1 MSSPN
6 DRAIDPRD
14 PLAFAPKWARDPAT
28 AERHSSARQR
38 FASRLEEDD
47 FFGSDTAEPF
57 LVDEGEAIER
67 GALPSL
73 DPSILPVPPSRPLA
87 RFWFGVAGG
96 LTITAAVIAALYVV
110 GKLPP
115 WSVVAKDDSAETT
128 SFGSRFAGVTVAA
141 GPANEEARGSWALRG
156 SATHQAAGT
165 IVKPTSPAPRL
176 DAEEIAVLLKRG
188 QELVAV
194 GDLASA
200 RVVLRRAA
208 EAREPRAALALAG
221 TYDPI
226 VLEKLAVYGL
236 RADISSARSW
246 YEKAKE
252 FGSEE
257 APRRLEMLAGRE
269 Q

>member
-1 MSSPN
+1 MSSPT
-6 DRAIDPRD
+6 DRAIDPPD

-28 AERHSSARQR
+28 AERHSSTRQP

-47 FFGSDTAEPF
+47 FFGSDTVEPF
-57 LVDEGEAIER
+57 HANEGEAIER
-67 GALPSL
+67 GSRPSL
-73 DPSILPVPPSRPLA
+73 DPSILPLPPSRPLA
-87 RFWFGVAGG
+87 RFSFGMAGG
-96 LTITAAVIAALYVV
+96 LTIAAAAIAALYVV

-115 WSVVAKDDSAETT
+115 WSIVAKDDGA
-128 SFGSRFAGVTVAA
+128 TVAA
-141 GPANEEARGSWALRG
+141 GPANEEALYGEALRA
-156 SATHQAAGT
+156 SAMHP
-165 IVKPTSPAPRL
+165 VKSDTAKPANPAPRL

-226 VLEKLAVYGL
+226 ELEKLAVYGL
-236 RADISSARSW
+236 GADISLARSW

-252 FGSEE
+252 FGSKE

>member
-1 MSSPN
+1 MSSPT
-6 DRAIDPRD
+6 DRAIDPPD

-28 AERHSSARQR
+28 AERHCLPQR
-38 FASRLEEDD
+38 WFASTPDEHDIVD
-47 FFGSDTAEPF
+47 AEPF
-57 LVDEGEAIER
+57 RVDEGEAIER
-67 GALPSL
+67 GSRRSL
-73 DPSILPVPPSRPLA
+73 DPSILPAPPSRPLA
-87 RFWFGVAGG
+87 RFSFATAGG
-96 LTITAAVIAALYVV
+96 LTIAAAAIAALYVV
-110 GKLPP
+110 MKLPP
-115 WSVVAKDDSAETT
+115 WSVVAKDDSAEAT
-128 SFGSRFAGVTVAA
+128 SFDSWFAGATVAA
-141 GPANEEARGSWALRG
+141 GPANEEALSGEALLA
-156 SATHQAAGT
+156 SATHPVKGDMAKPA
-165 IVKPTSPAPRL
+165 KPTPRL

-188 QELVAV
+188 QELLAV

-208 EAREPRAALALAG
+208 EAREPRGALALAG

-236 RADISSARSW
+236 GADISLARSW

>member
-73 DPSILPVPPSRPLA
+73 DPSILPAPPSRPLA

-96 LTITAAVIAALYVV
+96 LTI
-110 GKLPP
+110 P

-141 GPANEEARGSWALRG
+141 GPANEEALYGGALRG
-156 SATHQAAGT
+156 SATHQVAGT
-165 IVKPTSPAPRL
+165 IVKAASPAPRL

-208 EAREPRAALALAG
+208 ETREPRAALALAG

>member
-1 MSSPN
+1 MSNPT

-14 PLAFAPKWARDPAT
+14 PLAFAPKWARDPAM
-28 AERHSSARQR
+28 AERRNSARQR
-38 FASRLEEDD
+38 FASPPDEDN

-57 LVDEGEAIER
+57 LVDEGETIGR
-67 GALPSL
+67 GSRPSL
-73 DPSILPVPPSRPLA
+73 DPSILPARLSLPRA
-87 RFWFGVAGG
+87 RFWFGMAGG
-96 LTITAAVIAALYVV
+96 LTIAAAVIAALYVV

-128 SFGSRFAGVTVAA
+128 SFGSRFAGATVVAR
-141 GPANEEARGSWALRG
+141 PANEEERSGGAPRG
-156 SATHQAAGT
+156 SATHQVAGT
-165 IVKPTSPAPRL
+165 SVKPASPTPRL
-176 DAEEIAVLLKRG
+176 DAEEITVLLKRG

>member
-1 MSSPN
+1 MSDPTN
-6 DRAIDPRD
+6 RAIDPRD
-14 PLAFAPKWARDPAT
+14 PLPYAPKWSRDTAT
-28 AERHSSARQR
+28 AERRNLARQR
-38 FASRLEEDD
+38 FASTLDEND
-47 FFGSDTAEPF
+47 FFGSDAAEP
-57 LVDEGEAIER
+57 LVVDEGEAIER

-73 DPSILPVPPSRPLA
+73 DPSILPAPPSHPLA
-87 RFWFGVAGG
+87 RFWFGMAGG
-96 LTITAAVIAALYVV
+96 LAIAAAAIVALYVV

-128 SFGSRFAGVTVAA
+128 SFGSRYSGATVAA
-141 GPANEEARGSWALRG
+141 RPASEEKLRG
-156 SATHQAAGT
+156 SATHQVANAL
-165 IVKPTSPAPRL
+165 VKPASPAPRL
-176 DAEEIAVLLKRG
+176 DVEEIAVLLKRG
-188 QELVAV
+188 QELMAV
-194 GDLASA
+194 GDLAAA
-200 RVVLRRAA
+200 RVVLWRAA

-226 VLEKLAVYGL
+226 VLEKFAVYGL
-236 RADISSARSW
+236 RADISLARSW